1 MFLSQVCKVWR
12 FADFGKRFPGT
23 QKLLS
28 LPVQSK
34 EAWFMKTV
42 ITNRKF
48 EASEKLK
55 GIIERKIARLDRFF
69 PVEETA
75 NITLSTRGKFARVEI
90 TIFYKGTIFRA
101 EQENVDVVIALY
113 DAVDTIE
120 RQIRKNKTKLSKR
133 LRDNAFTEAETFEPL
148 DELEQEVIGITKV
161 KKFYLTDM
169 TPEDAVLQMNL
180 LGHSF
185 YMFRDI
191 TNKKVCVVY
200 PRENGEYGLIVP
212 EDE

>member
-1 MFLSQVCKVWR
+1 
-12 FADFGKRFPGT
+12 
-23 QKLLS
+23 
-28 LPVQSK
+28 
-34 EAWFMKTV
+34 MKTV

-48 EASEKLK
+48 ETSEKLK
-55 GIIERKIARLDRFF
+55 SIIERKISRLDRFF
-69 PVEETA
+69 PEEETA

-90 TIFYKGTIFRA
+90 TIFYKATIFRA
-101 EQENVDVVIALY
+101 QQENVDVVIALY

-120 RQIRKNKTKLSKR
+120 RQIRKNKTKLAKR
-133 LRDNAFTEAETFEPL
+133 LRENAFVPNDSLEEL
-148 DELEQEVIGITKV
+148 DELEQDVIGITKV
-161 KKFYLTDM
+161 KKFYITDM

-180 LGHSF
+180 LGHGF

-191 TNKKVCVVY
+191 ASKKICVVY

>member
-1 MFLSQVCKVWR
+1 MKTINLGRQMNVWN
-12 FADFGKRFPGT
+12 DF
-23 QKLLS
+23 KLLIENK
-28 LPVQSK
+28 L
-34 EAWFMKTV
+34 
-42 ITNRKF
+42 
-48 EASEKLK
+48 EKLDK
-55 GIIERKIARLDRFF
+55 YFA
-69 PVEETA
+69 EEAEATV
-75 NITLSTRGKFARVEI
+75 TLSKKRNLRNIEV
-90 TIFYKGTIFRA
+90 TILAGGTIFRSEVA
-101 EQENVDVVIALY
+101 KEDFRCAL
-113 DAVDTIE
+113 DEALETIE
-120 RQIRKNKTKLSKR
+120 RQIRKNKTMLSKR
-133 LRDNAFTEAETFEPL
+133 LRDNAFAEVETFEPL

-191 TNKKVCVVY
+191 TNNKVCVVY

>member
-1 MFLSQVCKVWR
+1 
-12 FADFGKRFPGT
+12 
-23 QKLLS
+23 
-28 LPVQSK
+28 
-34 EAWFMKTV
+34 MKTV

-48 EASEKLK
+48 ETSDKLK
-55 GIIERKIARLDRFF
+55 AIIDRKIARLDRFF

-75 NITLSTRGKFARVEI
+75 NITLSTRGKYARVEI

-120 RQIRKNKTKLSKR
+120 RQIRKNKTKLTKR
-133 LRDNAFTEAETFEPL
+133 LRENAFVQSDAAEPL
-148 DELEQEVIGITKV
+148 DELEQDVIGITKI

-180 LGHSF
+180 LGHGF

-191 TNKKVCVVY
+191 SNKKVCVVY